1 MGSPRPPSGSVTKG
15 GLGGEFFLKVDLSGS
30 GPRGPRIRS
39 RNYDRGSPR
48 NYWSAIWED
57 HFLGDRPTTGAE
69 RKRKWRERE
78 REKRKLELPFDP
90 TDGMAALMA
99 RALPILTPDPKY

>member
-1 MGSPRPPSGSVTKG
+1 MGRP
-15 GLGGEFFLKVDLSGS
+15 L
-30 GPRGPRIRS
+30 
-39 RNYDRGSPR
+39 
-48 NYWSAIWED
+48 
-57 HFLGDRPTTGAE
+57 LGDRPTTGAE

-99 RALPILTPDPKY
+99 RALPILTPDPKD

>member
-1 MGSPRPPSGSVTKG
+1 MGRP
-15 GLGGEFFLKVDLSGS
+15 L
-30 GPRGPRIRS
+30 
-39 RNYDRGSPR
+39 
-48 NYWSAIWED
+48 
-57 HFLGDRPTTGAE
+57 LGDRPMTGAE

-99 RALPILTPDPKY
+99 RALPILTPGPGKTEP

>member
-1 MGSPRPPSGSVTKG
+1 MGRP
-15 GLGGEFFLKVDLSGS
+15 L
-30 GPRGPRIRS
+30 
-39 RNYDRGSPR
+39 
-48 NYWSAIWED
+48 
-57 HFLGDRPTTGAE
+57 LGDRPTTGAE

-99 RALPILTPDPKY
+99 RALPRLNCYGGTCRRAPSPAAADHSQ